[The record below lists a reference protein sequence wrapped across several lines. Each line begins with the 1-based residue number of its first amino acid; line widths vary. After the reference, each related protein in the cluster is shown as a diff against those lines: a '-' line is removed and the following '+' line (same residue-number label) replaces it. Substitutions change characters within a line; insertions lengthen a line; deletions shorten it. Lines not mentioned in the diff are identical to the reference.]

1 MLRAFRQYKHLNA
14 FLEAEDRRAMNIG
27 QANHSQSSLETM
39 IVNPSPPNIGF
50 RAYSYR
56 RLARYIFAE
65 EELPMYGDLV
75 TELMEAV

>member
-1 MLRAFRQYKHLNA
+1 
-14 FLEAEDRRAMNIG
+14 
-27 QANHSQSSLETM
+27 M